1 MALEMGLVL
10 FEVPSMGYP
19 TGPPNRP
26 RSRQTHSLR
35 MGGARISWRPEVRA
49 QWQPLTSGVHR
60 CPPSLAQIHGLT
72 GKVRPEAQVS
82 RRGSPCMVGGCQA
95 RTRGGT
101 CPAAHRPRSERWLCH
116 PRLGDSAQ

>member
-26 RSRQTHSLR
+26 RSRQNCHPQFED
-35 MGGARISWRPEVRA
+35 GGARISWRPEVRA

-60 CPPSLAQIHGLT
+60 CPLSLAQIHGLT
-72 GKVRPEAQVS
+72 GKVGPEAQV
-82 RRGSPCMVGGCQA
+82 
-95 RTRGGT
+95 
-101 CPAAHRPRSERWLCH
+101 
-116 PRLGDSAQ
+116 